1 MKNFNDKKSEN
12 LKILIAEDDFLVS
25 EMIEGELIN
34 AGHDIIGKADNGIR
48 AVELT
53 QSLKPDIVLMDIRMP
68 EMTGLE
74 ATRQIMECCPTPII
88 ILTAYENIDMV
99 KNAGDAGVGAYLN
112 KPLDAQEFEKA
123 VLIARARFNDIK
135 ELKEKN
141 RLLEEADQLNKTLM
155 KEIHHRVKNNFQLIS
170 SLLNLQIGGLEDNQA
185 RRILES
191 GRDRVQ
197 TLAVLHE
204 KLYEIGDF
212 VSLPMNIFI
221 KDLMQVLFDAYKTKD
236 GCVKLDI
243 NVDSIVLDTKKAVT
257 IGLILNEAVTNSMKY
272 AFPETINKNCVISV
286 SMTVKG
292 KDIQL
297 CIADNGIG
305 VSDVEKIK
313 SGNTLGMQLIYLLTE
328 SQLEGSLQVQGS
340 GGMEILIQFKP

>member
-1 MKNFNDKKSEN
+1 MKSSNDKKGEN

-25 EMIEGELIN
+25 EMIEGELTD
-34 AGHDIIGKADNGIR
+34 AGYEIVGKAVNGIR

-74 ATRQIMECCPTPII
+74 ATRQIMDICPTPVI

-112 KPLDAQEFEKA
+112 KPLDAQA
-123 VLIARARFNDIK
+123 LGRAILIARARFNDIK

-141 RLLEEADQLNKTLM
+141 IQLEEADQLNKTLM

-170 SLLNLQIGGLEDNQA
+170 SLLSLQIGGLEDNKA

-221 KDLMQVLFDAYKTKD
+221 EDITEALMVVYNGAEK
-236 GCVKLDI
+236 GI
-243 NVDSIVLDTKKAVT
+243 NLRLNIDNIVLNSKKAVT
-257 IGLILNEAVTNSMKY
+257 IGLILNEAVTNSIKY
-272 AFPETINKNCVISV
+272 AFPESGNKKSIINV
-286 SMTVKG
+286 SMKVEDKNIILRM
-292 KDIQL
+292 D
-297 CIADNGIG
+297 DNGIG
-305 VSDVEKIK
+305 VSDMEKLK
-313 SGNTLGMQLIYLLTE
+313 SGDTLGLQLIHLLTE
-328 SQLEGSLQVQGS
+328 SQLAGSIEIRSTEGL
-340 GGMEILIQFKP
+340 EILIRFKP

>member
-1 MKNFNDKKSEN
+1 LKNSNNRKGEN

-25 EMIEGELIN
+25 EMIEGELVD
-34 AGHDIIGKADNGIR
+34 AGYEIVGKAANGIR

-53 QSLKPDIVLMDIRMP
+53 QSLRPDIVLMDIRMP

-74 ATRQIMECCPTPII
+74 ATRQIMECCPTPVI

-112 KPLDAQEFEKA
+112 KPLDAQELEKA
-123 VLIARARFNDIK
+123 ILIARARFNDIK

-141 RLLEEADQLNKTLM
+141 RLLEEADKLNKTLM

-170 SLLNLQIGGLEDNQA
+170 SLLNLQIGSLEDNQA

-221 KDLMQVLFDAYKTKD
+221 ADIVEGLLVAYNAVDRGIDLE
-236 GCVKLDI
+236 I
-243 NVDSIVLDTKKAVT
+243 NIDNIVLNSKKAVT
-257 IGLILNEAVTNSMKY
+257 IGLIFNEAVTNSIKY
-272 AFPETINKNCVISV
+272 AFPEPGDKKCIISV
-286 SMTVKG
+286 SMKVEDKNIILRMT
-292 KDIQL
+292 
-297 CIADNGIG
+297 DNGIG
-305 VSDVEKIK
+305 VSDMEKLK
-313 SGNTLGMQLIYLLTE
+313 SGNTLGLQLIHLLTE
-328 SQLEGSLQVQGS
+328 SQLEGSIEIRSTEGL
-340 GGMEILIQFKP
+340 EILIRFRP